1 MTREKRLVEIRR
13 LFKSIGN
20 RLDSLEMAVEKEQL
34 SISKRNLTKGA
45 KMIDARI
52 FEPDV
57 DIDLIVIDESDTNSF
72 YVFRYD
78 NIDYRFVDSLYGL
91 SLYQKENDELV
102 EVTYSYDFDD
112 INDLQL
118 EILHNKI
125 ATKIETI
132 IKQLNTKE
140 GK

>member
-1 MTREKRLVEIRR
+1 
-13 LFKSIGN
+13 
-20 RLDSLEMAVEKEQL
+20 
-34 SISKRNLTKGA
+34 
-45 KMIDARI
+45 MIDAKV
-52 FEPDV
+52 FEKET
-57 DIDLIVIDESDTNSF
+57 DIDLIVIDESHTNSF

-78 NIDYRFVDSLYGL
+78 NIDYRFVDSIYGL
-91 SLYQKENDELV
+91 NLYQRENDELV
-102 EVTYSYDFDD
+102 EVTYTYDFDD
-112 INDLQL
+112 INEVQL

>member
-1 MTREKRLVEIRR
+1 
-13 LFKSIGN
+13 
-20 RLDSLEMAVEKEQL
+20 
-34 SISKRNLTKGA
+34 
-45 KMIDARI
+45 MIDAKV
-52 FEPDV
+52 FEKET

-78 NIDYRFVDSLYGL
+78 ETDYRFVDSLYGL

-102 EVTYSYDFDD
+102 EVTYSYDFED
-112 INDLQL
+112 INEVQL

-125 ATKIETI
+125 TNKIQTI
-132 IKQLNTKE
+132 ISKLNKE

>member
-1 MTREKRLVEIRR
+1 
-13 LFKSIGN
+13 
-20 RLDSLEMAVEKEQL
+20 
-34 SISKRNLTKGA
+34 
-45 KMIDARI
+45 MIDAKV
-52 FEPDV
+52 FEQET

-78 NIDYRFVDSLYGL
+78 DIDYRFVDSIYGL
-91 SLYQKENDELV
+91 NLYKKENDELV

-118 EILHNKI
+118 EILHSKI
-125 ATKIETI
+125 TNKIETI
-132 IKQLNTKE
+132 ISKLNKE

>member
-1 MTREKRLVEIRR
+1 
-13 LFKSIGN
+13 
-20 RLDSLEMAVEKEQL
+20 
-34 SISKRNLTKGA
+34 
-45 KMIDARI
+45 MIDAKV
-52 FEPDV
+52 FEQDV

-78 NIDYRFVDSLYGL
+78 ETDYRFVDSLYGL

-102 EVTYSYDFDD
+102 EVAYTYDFDD
-112 INDLQL
+112 INEVQL

-125 ATKIETI
+125 TNKIETI
-132 IKQLNTKE
+132 ISKLNKE

>member
-1 MTREKRLVEIRR
+1 
-13 LFKSIGN
+13 
-20 RLDSLEMAVEKEQL
+20 
-34 SISKRNLTKGA
+34 
-45 KMIDARI
+45 MIDAKV
-52 FEPDV
+52 FEPDI

-78 NIDYRFVDSLYGL
+78 ETDYRFVDSIYGL

-102 EVTYSYDFDD
+102 EVTYTYDFDD
-112 INDLQL
+112 INEVQL

-125 ATKIETI
+125 ATKIEKI
-132 IKQLNTKE
+132 IKQLNKE

>member
-45 KMIDARI
+45 KMIDAKV
-52 FEPDV
+52 FEQET
-57 DIDLIVIDESDTNSF
+57 DIELIVIDESDSNSF

-78 NIDYRFVDSLYGL
+78 DIDYRFVDSLYGL

-102 EVTYSYDFDD
+102 EVSYTYDFDD
-112 INDLQL
+112 ITEVQL
-118 EILHNKI
+118 EILHSKI
-125 ATKIETI
+125 TNKIETI
-132 IKQLNTKE
+132 IKQLNK
-140 GK
+140 

>member
-1 MTREKRLVEIRR
+1 
-13 LFKSIGN
+13 
-20 RLDSLEMAVEKEQL
+20 
-34 SISKRNLTKGA
+34 
-45 KMIDARI
+45 MIDAKV
-52 FEPDV
+52 FEQDV

-102 EVTYSYDFDD
+102 EVTYTYDFDD
-112 INDLQL
+112 INEVQL

-125 ATKIETI
+125 TNKIETI

>member
-1 MTREKRLVEIRR
+1 
-13 LFKSIGN
+13 
-20 RLDSLEMAVEKEQL
+20 
-34 SISKRNLTKGA
+34 
-45 KMIDARI
+45 MIDVKV
-52 FEPDV
+52 FEPET

-78 NIDYRFVDSLYGL
+78 NIDYRFVDSIYGL
-91 SLYQKENDELV
+91 SLYQKDNDELV

-112 INDLQL
+112 INEVQL

-125 ATKIETI
+125 TNKIETI

>member
-1 MTREKRLVEIRR
+1 
-13 LFKSIGN
+13 
-20 RLDSLEMAVEKEQL
+20 
-34 SISKRNLTKGA
+34 
-45 KMIDARI
+45 MIDAKV
-52 FEPDV
+52 FEQET

-78 NIDYRFVDSLYGL
+78 ETDYRFVDSIYGL

-102 EVTYSYDFDD
+102 EVTYTYDFDD
-112 INDLQL
+112 INEVQL

-125 ATKIETI
+125 TNKIETI

>member
-1 MTREKRLVEIRR
+1 
-13 LFKSIGN
+13 
-20 RLDSLEMAVEKEQL
+20 
-34 SISKRNLTKGA
+34 
-45 KMIDARI
+45 MIDAKV
-52 FEPDV
+52 FEQET

-102 EVTYSYDFDD
+102 EVAYTYDFDD
-112 INDLQL
+112 INELQL
-118 EILHNKI
+118 EILHQKI
-125 ATKIETI
+125 TNKIETI